1 VESVAVSGQFWA
13 GRRVL
18 VTGHTGFKG
27 SWLTQWLKLR
37 GARVTGFALAPPTT
51 PSLFCEANVGDGI
64 TSIEGDLRDFDA
76 LRDAVRSSA
85 PEVIF
90 HLAAQALVRPS
101 YENPIETYAVNV
113 MGTVHLLEAVRA
125 FARVRAVVVVTSDK
139 CYENREWDRAYS
151 ESEPLGGKDP
161 YSSSKACAE
170 LVTAAY
176 RRSFFSGDGTPRI
189 ATVRAGNV
197 IGGGDWAKDR
207 LVPDLMRAFAAGT
220 PAVIR
225 NPDATR
231 PWQFVLDPLHGYLKV
246 AEALCARAD
255 ADQAWNF
262 GPPDGEVHT
271 VGWIADELVRVWG
284 GGAWRRDDGANPPEA
299 SALML
304 DSARARTLLGWRPRV
319 PLPAALQWIVEWHRQ
334 WLRDRTSAARLTTA
348 QIERF
353 EQIAA

>member
-1 VESVAVSGQFWA
+1 MSREFWA
-13 GRRVL
+13 GRRVFL
-18 VTGHTGFKG
+18 TGHTGFKG

-37 GARVTGFALAPPTT
+37 GARVTGFALAPPTN
-51 PSLFCEANVGDGI
+51 PSLFVDGNVAGGMNSIDGDVR
-64 TSIEGDLRDFDA
+64 DLGA
-76 LRDAVRSSA
+76 LRAAMRGAD
-85 PEVIF
+85 PELVF
-90 HLAAQALVRPS
+90 HLAAHALVRPS
-101 YENPIETYAVNV
+101 YDDPVGTYATNV
-113 MGTVHLLEAVRA
+113 MGTVNLLEAVRA
-125 FARVRAVVVVTSDK
+125 CHGVRAVVVVTSDK
-139 CYENREWDRAYS
+139 CYENREWERAYR
-151 ESEPLGGKDP
+151 EDDPLGGKDP

-170 LVTAAY
+170 LVAAAY
-176 RRSFFSGDGTPRI
+176 RCSFFSSDG
-189 ATVRAGNV
+189 ATRVASVRAGNV

-220 PAVIR
+220 PAAIR
-225 NPDATR
+225 NPEATR

-262 GPPDGEVHT
+262 GPPDDEVRT

-299 SALML
+299 SALKL